1 MARAWRI
8 EYDGAL
14 YHVLS
19 RGNDKQDIFR
29 DDQDRSRFLESLGE
43 MSERYEIDIFA
54 YVLMGNHYHLLLR
67 TNRPNLSKGMQWL
80 GLAYTRHFNI
90 RHSRSGHLF
99 QGRFKNIIVEN
110 DAYLVLLSCYIH
122 RNPLRANIVER
133 LADYHWSSYPVYA
146 YGYKG
151 PEWLNT
157 DMILSQFGNQ
167 NMHQAYREK
176 VQAYS
181 EEEKRLWEDL
191 KHGMILGTTEFV
203 KKLKDNYLTG
213 SVQKEIPQQL
223 RIQKDVEPSE
233 IIRKAAAMLDVDIA
247 FYQQS
252 RRIPKSSKANR
263 DLLVYCIWKTG
274 ILTNVKIGDIFGVSY
289 SSISHIVK
297 SVQSELDMNKEY
309 RDKFMKLYSLF
320 KM

>member
-19 RGNDKQDIFR
+19 RGNEQQDIFR
-29 DDQDRSRFLESLGE
+29 DDQDRSRFLESTGE
-43 MSERYEIDIFA
+43 MSERYDMDIFA
-54 YVLMGNHYHLLLR
+54 YVLMGNHYHLLLK
-67 TNRPNLSKGMQWL
+67 TNRSNLSKGMQWL
-80 GLAYTRHFNI
+80 GLAYTRRFNI
-90 RHSRSGHLF
+90 RHCRSGHLF
-99 QGRFKNIIVEN
+99 QGRFKSIIVEN

-133 LADYHWSSYPVYA
+133 LADYRWSSYPVYA
-146 YGYKG
+146 YGCKG
-151 PEWLNT
+151 PEWLKT
-157 DMILSQFGNQ
+157 ETILSQFGDRNR
-167 NMHQAYREK
+167 HQAYREK
-176 VQAYS
+176 VQRYS

-203 KKLKDNYLTG
+203 KKLRDNFLPR

-223 RIQKDVEPSE
+223 KIRKDVDPSNL
-233 IIRKAAAMLDVDIA
+233 IRKAAEILDVDMLL
-247 FYQQS
+247 FQQS
-252 RRIPKSSKANR
+252 RRIPKSVKANR

-274 ILTNVKIGDIFGVSY
+274 ILTNEKIGELFGVSY

-297 SVQSELDMNKEY
+297 SVKSELETNEEFLE
-309 RDKFMKLYSLF
+309 KFMKIYSLF